1 MSVGKASIARAVNAE
16 KASKTETKTE
26 VKEAEVKAAE
36 KPSEVKAETAEKA
49 EPKKT
54 PGRKAGFRTK
64 NEPGFRTQHQL
75 YPWHHIRQVAPVY
88 ERVPLYL

>member
-36 KPSEVKAETAEKA
+36 KPSEVKDR
-49 EPKKT
+49 
-54 PGRKAGFRTK
+54 RKHDEENSYVFADNSSDACSTDVRAG
-64 NEPGFRTQHQL
+64 G
-75 YPWHHIRQVAPVY
+75 
-88 ERVPLYL
+88 YL